1 MSDSAA
7 EVRKLLRHQA
17 AIARFGSFALRERD
31 LLKILTE
38 AARVCAEGLNVPFSK
53 VCRYRA
59 AENDL
64 LIEAGE
70 GWSDGVVGAVES
82 ADPSSPQGRVFVT
95 GEPYICNDL
104 RMDHEFD
111 LPEFYA
117 RHGIISTIG
126 VVIKGSADQ
135 PYGVLEI
142 DGDEQHDYDQHDIDF
157 LTAFANV
164 LAEAVATSARTRAL
178 LAAIEEKDRLLD
190 QSALHVEAARLGA
203 TLAVIAVE
211 PFDPRPLG
219 KDAASFPF
227 LILPDKDRHV
237 AQSYG
242 LTYEVSAQNSPE
254 ANDTDNKPEQPQ
266 EIMSAPATFVLDQT
280 GLVVLSFVDVECRSV
295 MDHRQILMALECLGG
310 RNKS

>member
-1 MSDSAA
+1 MIW
-7 EVRKLLRHQA
+7 R
-17 AIARFGSFALRERD
+17 
-31 LLKILTE
+31 T
-38 AARVCAEGLNVPFSK
+38 
-53 VCRYRA
+53 
-59 AENDL
+59 
-64 LIEAGE
+64 
-70 GWSDGVVGAVES
+70 
-82 ADPSSPQGRVFVT
+82 
-95 GEPYICNDL
+95 
-104 RMDHEFD
+104 D
-111 LPEFYA
+111 LPENTLVTRLIWSNDRSDPPDLPVDRHRSAGYA
-117 RHGIISTIG
+117 GTPGPGWRAMRAGEKAPHFR
-126 VVIKGSADQ
+126 
-135 PYGVLEI
+135 LR
-142 DGDEQHDYDQHDIDF
+142 DQHGGRVVLSELLRRGAVVLRF
-157 LTAFANV
+157 CRNENTATCIREFNC
-164 LAEAVATSARTRAL
+164 L
-178 LAAIEEKDRLLD
+178 
-190 QSALHVEAARLGA
+190 SALHVEAARLGA